1 MRGLSWRNF
10 DFLLLG
16 AVVLASAFG
25 AMMIR
30 SAIAGNTD
38 LAGYDTRQ
46 AYFAAAGAIV
56 IVLLASID
64 YRYWLSIHWPIYI
77 VMMLF
82 LMSLSGLGQAA
93 FGAQR
98 WFQVGVLFVQ
108 PTEFAKIV
116 VILALSRFF
125 ERSRNDVRDWR
136 WLLKSLAWVWG
147 LVIWILLQPN
157 LSNVIVT
164 MFIWVSMVWMNGVP
178 LRQVAWMA
186 LAAAVIAV
194 IAFPFLEPYQQA
206 RVVTFALPDPDART
220 GATYNV
226 LQALIAI
233 GSGGLFGKGY
243 GHGTQTQLRFMKV
256 RHTDFIFS
264 ATAEE
269 FGMAG
274 AIIIVLIEAFV
285 VYRCLRAAQKARDTS
300 GAMIAYGVA
309 MLVFFQSATNIAV
322 NLRLIPVSGL
332 PLPFISYGG
341 SGLMALMIGVGLVES
356 VVMRHKEL
364 DF

>member
-10 DFLLLG
+10 DFLLFG

-30 SAIAGNTD
+30 SAIAGNQN
-38 LAGYDTRQ
+38 LAGYDSRQ
-46 AYFAAAGAIV
+46 AYFAMAGAVV
-56 IVLLASID
+56 IVFLASID
-64 YRYWLSIHWPIYI
+64 YHYWLSIHWPIYL
-77 VMMLF
+77 VMMAL
-82 LMSLSGLGQAA
+82 LISLSGLGQAA

-116 VILALSRFF
+116 VILTLARFF
-125 ERSRNDVRDWR
+125 EKSQHDARDLR
-136 WLLKSLAWVWG
+136 WLVKSLAWVWG

-164 MFIWVSMVWMNGVP
+164 MFIWVAMVWMNGIPV
-178 LRQVAWMA
+178 RQILVMG
-186 LAAAVIAV
+186 LAAVVIAGV
-194 IAFPFLEPYQQA
+194 AFPFLQPYQQA
-206 RVVTFALPDPDART
+206 RVINFVLPNPEART

-226 LQALIAI
+226 TQALIAI
-233 GSGGLFGKGY
+233 GSGGLFGEGY

-264 ATAEE
+264 VTAEE
-269 FGMAG
+269 FGMVG
-274 AIIIVLIEAFV
+274 AILLVIIESFIIW
-285 VYRCLRAAQKARDTS
+285 RCIRAAQKARDLS
-300 GAMIAYGVA
+300 GAMISYGVA
-309 MLVFFQSATNIAV
+309 ILLFFQSAANIAV
-322 NLRLIPVSGL
+322 NLKLIPVSGL

-341 SGLMALMIGVGLVES
+341 SGLMALMIGIGMVES

>member
-1 MRGLSWRNF
+1 MRGVSWRNF

-30 SAIAGNTD
+30 SAVAGNEGLLPLGNRQIYFAIAGV
-38 LAGYDTRQ
+38 A
-46 AYFAAAGAIV
+46 V
-56 IVLLASID
+56 IILLAAID
-64 YRYWLSIHWPIYI
+64 YHYWLSIHWLIYI
-77 VMMLF
+77 VMAIF
-82 LMSLSGLGQAA
+82 LVALSGLGQAA

-98 WFQVGVLFVQ
+98 WFQVGELFVQ

-116 VILALSRFF
+116 VILILARYFDK
-125 ERSRNDVRDWR
+125 SRNDPRDLK
-136 WLLKSLAWVWG
+136 WLLKSLIWVWG

-164 MFIWVSMVWMNGVP
+164 MVIWAGMIWMNGVP
-178 LRQVAWMA
+178 IRQILLLGLA
-186 LAAAVIAV
+186 LILLFA
-194 IAFPFLEPYQQA
+194 IAFPFLQPYQQA
-206 RVVTFALPDPDART
+206 RVINFVLPDPNARN

-226 LQALIAI
+226 TQALIAI
-233 GSGGLFGKGY
+233 GSGGLFGEGY

-269 FGMAG
+269 FGMVG
-274 AIIIVLIEAFV
+274 AIFVILMEAVIVW
-285 VYRCLRAAQKARDTS
+285 RCFRAAQKARDLS
-300 GAMIAYGVA
+300 GAMISFGIAF
-309 MLVFFQSATNIAV
+309 LLFFQSAANIAV

-341 SGLMALMIGVGLVES
+341 SGLMALMIGVGFVES
-356 VVMRHKEL
+356 VVMRHREM

>member
-1 MRGLSWRNF
+1 
-10 DFLLLG
+10 
-16 AVVLASAFG
+16 
-25 AMMIR
+25 MIR
-30 SAIAGNTD
+30 SAIAGNEN

-46 AYFAAAGAIV
+46 VYFAIAGALV

-116 VILALSRFF
+116 VILALARYF
-125 ERSRNDVRDWR
+125 EKTQHEPRDIK
-136 WLLKSLAWVWG
+136 WLMWSLVWVWG

-157 LSNVIVT
+157 LSNVIVA
-164 MFIWVSMVWMNGVP
+164 MFIWAMMIWMNGVP
-178 LRQVAWMA
+178 VKQIA
-186 LAAAVIAV
+186 LLALTLLLIAV
-194 IAFPFLEPYQQA
+194 IAFPFLQPYQQA
-206 RVVTFALPDPDART
+206 RVLNFVYEDPTARN

-269 FGMAG
+269 FGMVG
-274 AIIIVLIEAFV
+274 AIIVLILEAFIIW
-285 VYRCLRAAQKARDTS
+285 RCFRAMQKARDLS
-300 GAMIAYGVA
+300 GAMISFGVGT
-309 MLVFFQSATNIAV
+309 LLFFQSAANIAV
-322 NLRLIPVSGL
+322 NLKLIPVSGL

-356 VVMRHKEL
+356 VVMRHKPL

>member
-10 DFLLLG
+10 DFLLFG
-16 AVVLASAFG
+16 AVILASAFG

-30 SAIAGNTD
+30 SAIAGNEN
-38 LAGYDTRQ
+38 LAGYDSRQ
-46 AYFAAAGAIV
+46 AYFAVAGVAV
-56 IVLLASID
+56 IILLASID
-64 YRYWLSIHWPIYI
+64 YRYWLSIHWPIYL
-77 VMMLF
+77 VMMVL

-98 WFQVGVLFVQ
+98 WFQVGVLFIQ
-108 PTEFAKIV
+108 PTEFAKVV
-116 VILALSRFF
+116 VILALARYFDRSQY
-125 ERSRNDVRDWR
+125 ERRDLR

-164 MFIWVSMVWMNGVP
+164 MFIWLSMVWMNGVRV
-178 LRQVAWMA
+178 RQIVWMG
-186 LAAAVIAV
+186 LAAIVIFAV
-194 IAFPFLEPYQQA
+194 AFPFLQPYQQA
-206 RVVTFALPDPDART
+206 RVINFVIPDPNART

-264 ATAEE
+264 VTGEE
-269 FGMAG
+269 FGMIG
-274 AIIIVLIEAFV
+274 AILIVLIEAFII
-285 VYRCLRAAQKARDTS
+285 YRCIRAAQKARDVS
-300 GAMIAYGVA
+300 GAMISFGVA
-309 MLVFFQSATNIAV
+309 MLLFFQSAANIAV

-364 DF
+364 EF

>member
-10 DFLLLG
+10 DFLLFG
-16 AVVLASAFG
+16 AAVLASAFG

-30 SAIAGNTD
+30 SAIAGNEN
-38 LAGYDTRQ
+38 LAGYDARQ
-46 AYFAAAGAIV
+46 VYFAIAGAAV

-64 YRYWLSIHWPIYI
+64 YRYWLSIYWPIYI

-116 VILALSRFF
+116 VILALARYF
-125 ERSRNDVRDWR
+125 ERSQHDPRDLK
-136 WLLKSLAWVWG
+136 WLIKSLAWVWG
-147 LVIWILLQPN
+147 LVLWILLQPN
-157 LSNVIVT
+157 LSNVIVA
-164 MFIWVSMVWMNGVP
+164 MFIWGAMVWMNGVKV
-178 LRQVAWMA
+178 RQIVV
-186 LAAAVIAV
+186 LGLAAVIIAV
-194 IAFPFLEPYQQA
+194 AAFPLLQPYQQA
-206 RVVTFALPDPDART
+206 RVVNFVIRDPNARN

-226 LQALIAI
+226 EQALIAI

-264 ATAEE
+264 AAAEE
-269 FGMAG
+269 FGMVG
-274 AIIIVLIEAFV
+274 AILTLIIEAFIIW
-285 VYRCLRAAQKARDTS
+285 RCFRATQKARDLS
-300 GAMIAYGVA
+300 GAMIAFGVA
-309 MLVFFQSATNIAV
+309 ILLFFQSAANIAV

-341 SGLMALMIGVGLVES
+341 SGLMALMIGIGLVES
-356 VVMRHKEL
+356 VVMRHKAL

>member
-16 AVVLASAFG
+16 AVVLATAFG
-25 AMMIR
+25 VMMIR

-46 AYFAAAGAIV
+46 AYFALAGTIV
-56 IVLLASID
+56 IVILASID
-64 YRYWLSIHWPIYI
+64 YHYWISVLWPVYL
-77 VMMLF
+77 VTMVF

-108 PTEFAKIV
+108 PTEFAKIT
-116 VILALSRFF
+116 VIVALARFF
-125 ERSRNDVRDWR
+125 DRTQNDPRDLK
-136 WLLKSLAWVWG
+136 WLARSLAWVWG

-157 LSNVIVT
+157 LSNVIVA
-164 MFIWVSMVWMNGVP
+164 MVIWGSMVWMNRVP
-178 LRQVAWMA
+178 LRQLAVML
-186 LAAAVIAV
+186 LAAVLIGV
-194 IAFPFLEPYQQA
+194 IAFPFLQPYQQA
-206 RVVTFALPDPDART
+206 RVINFAIPDPNART

-226 LQALIAI
+226 TQALIAI

-269 FGMAG
+269 FGMVG
-274 AIIIVLIEAFV
+274 AILIVMIEAFV
-285 VYRCLRAAQKARDTS
+285 IYRAIRAAQKARDVS
-300 GAMIAYGVA
+300 GAMIAFGVA
-309 MLVFFQSATNIAV
+309 MLLFFQSAANIAV

-356 VVMRHKEL
+356 VVMRHREL
-364 DF
+364 EF

>member
-10 DFLLLG
+10 DFLLFG
-16 AVVLASAFG
+16 AVILATAFG

-30 SAIAGNTD
+30 SAIAGNEGLLPLGNRQIYFA
-38 LAGYDTRQ
+38 LAGMV
-46 AYFAAAGAIV
+46 V
-56 IVLLASID
+56 IVLLASVD
-64 YRYWLSIHWPIYI
+64 YHYWLSIHWFIYL
-77 VMMLF
+77 VMSIF
-82 LMSLSGLGQAA
+82 LVALSGLGQAA

-98 WFQVGVLFVQ
+98 WFQVGVLFIQ

-116 VILALSRFF
+116 VVLILARFF
-125 ERSRNDVRDWR
+125 DKSRDDPRDLK

-164 MFIWVSMVWMNGVP
+164 MVIWAGMIWMNGVRI
-178 LRQVAWMA
+178 RQILWLG
-186 LAAAVIAV
+186 LAIVILGA
-194 IAFPFLEPYQQA
+194 IAFPFLQTYQQA
-206 RVVTFALPDPDART
+206 RVINFVLPDPNARN

-264 ATAEE
+264 VTAEE
-269 FGMAG
+269 FGMVG
-274 AIIIVLIEAFV
+274 AIVVIIIEAFIIW
-285 VYRCLRAAQKARDTS
+285 RCFRAAQKARDLS
-300 GAMIAYGVA
+300 GAMISFGIG
-309 MLVFFQSATNIAV
+309 LLLFFQSAANIAV

-356 VVMRHKEL
+356 VVMRHKDL

>member
-1 MRGLSWRNF
+1 MRGLAWRNF
-10 DFLLLG
+10 DFLLFG

-30 SAIAGNTD
+30 SAIAGNEN
-38 LAGYDTRQ
+38 LAGYDARQ
-46 AYFAAAGAIV
+46 AYFAAAGAVV

-64 YRYWLSIHWPIYI
+64 YRYWLSIHWPIYL
-77 VMMLF
+77 VMMVL

-108 PTEFAKIV
+108 PTEFAKVV
-116 VILALSRFF
+116 VILALARFF
-125 ERSRNDVRDWR
+125 NKSQNDKRDWR
-136 WLLKSLAWVWG
+136 WLAKSLAWVWG

-164 MFIWVSMVWMNGVP
+164 MFIWAGMVWMSGVP
-178 LRQVAWMA
+178 ARQILSMGLIA
-186 LAAAVIAV
+186 LVVSAA
-194 IAFPFLEPYQQA
+194 AFPFLQPYQQA
-206 RVVTFALPDPDART
+206 RVINFVIPDPNART

-243 GHGTQTQLRFMKV
+243 AHGTQTQLRFMKV

-264 ATAEE
+264 VTAEE
-269 FGMAG
+269 FGMVG
-274 AIIIVLIEAFV
+274 AILVVIIEAFV
-285 VYRCLRAAQKARDTS
+285 IWRCVRAAQKAHDLA
-300 GAMIAYGVA
+300 GAMIAFGVA
-309 MLVFFQSATNIAV
+309 ILLFFQSAANIAV

-356 VVMRHKEL
+356 VVMRHKPLE
-364 DF
+364 F